1 MKYPFFLTIFVSFL
15 ILFACEPPISLSLS
29 EAKFETFKAFG
40 ILKDTSQVGLV
51 QVSQDAQS
59 HWFVTYNKV
68 QADPVI
74 YFFQAERSHQ
84 HNHQISLR
92 HKQEA
97 IVEKLIF
104 EDVTQDGE
112 LELLVYLHY
121 DYDLSY
127 QGKEVIVYKNPF
139 DSAATEIF
147 EFAYEQIWEQT
158 ESFDSTYGIPTNRK
172 RIENKATLNFF
183 EGKIMIKGIV
193 KGKKHHLVEYEWDKI
208 KDAFILIIDE
218 DLHEESEENEK
229 GLVANK
235 MKGNKILMPVEAREP
250 DCRAFL
256 LEDVNGQVLK
266 TPKKMQ
272 EALSCSR
279 VASLSN
285 DGNYLIYTDIEKDAL
300 VLHDFNLS
308 KNTILLEGFE
318 AKEGVSNP
326 VWFEAKG
333 KYYIGFVVVDLD
345 EFEFQS
351 RIYIFKYDAS
361 KNQWTQKKYD
371 LRMVFECDFDGFC
384 TPQEEYDFRFSPSG
398 NFLFR
403 IRESGHSIDDFG
415 VLNI

>member
-1 MKYPFFLTIFVSFL
+1 MKYPVFLAIFVLGL
-15 ILFACEPPISLSLS
+15 ILFACEPPMSLSMS

-40 ILKDTSQVGLV
+40 IFKDTSEVGLV
-51 QVSQDAQS
+51 QISQDTQN

-68 QADPVI
+68 QTDPAI
-74 YFFQAERSHQ
+74 YFFKAERSHT

-97 IVEKLIF
+97 IVEKLVF

-121 DYDLSY
+121 DYDLSF
-127 QGKEVIVYKNPF
+127 QGKEVIVYQNPF

-158 ESFDSTYGIPTNRK
+158 ESFDSTYGIPSNKK
-172 RIENKATLNFF
+172 RIENKAVLTFF

-193 KGKKHHLVEYEWDKI
+193 KGKKHHLVEYEWDK
-208 KDAFILIIDE
+208 KDDAFVLIIDE

-229 GLVANK
+229 GLVSNK
-235 MKGNKILMPVEAREP
+235 MKGNKVLMPVEAHEP
-250 DCRAFL
+250 DCSAFV
-256 LEDVNGQVLK
+256 LEDADGRVLK
-266 TPKKMQ
+266 TSKKMQ
-272 EALSCSR
+272 DALRCSKVAALSD
-279 VASLSN
+279 
-285 DGNYLIYTDIEKDAL
+285 DGNYLVYTDTEKDAL
-300 VLHDFNLS
+300 MLYDFNLS
-308 KNTILLEGFE
+308 KNTMLLEGFE
-318 AKEGVSNP
+318 AKEGVSKP
-326 VWFEAKG
+326 VWYKAKG
-333 KYYIGFVVVDLD
+333 KYYIGFVAVDLD

-361 KNQWTQKKYD
+361 KKQWTEKKHD
-371 LRMVFECDFDGFC
+371 LRMVFDCDFDGFC
-384 TPQEEYDFRFSPSG
+384 TPQEDYDFRFSPSG